1 MQTTMASFGG
11 ARAQVPFLI
20 LALALLFGIGASLWS
35 RTSLAKEAEAASP
48 VPVPHTEEHAMRSK
62 AGQDYRIFVYMPVGD
77 APASGWPVVYVL
89 DGNAWFEPLAN
100 AIRLQGRMPQ
110 FTGIMQA
117 VIVGVAYPG
126 DTPFNARRRFYDFV
140 PDVPLRE
147 EVPPGVEPPK
157 MGGATQFLGFLREEV
172 EPWIER
178 RVKIDERRRTL
189 FGHSLG
195 CSFALHVLFTQPQ
208 AFRDYVCGS
217 PSLGFNGGYVLDSA
231 ERFIAAQKE
240 REIDAHLLLYA
251 AEYDEKMPPSLDPAI
266 AEKLAPQL
274 QRARVVSG
282 ARELYQKLQ
291 PLQKSGLQTRF
302 MEIQGENHISVVPV
316 LINRMLPIVLAPQ
329 LKD

>member
-20 LALALLFGIGASLWS
+20 LALALLLGIGASLWS
-35 RTSLAKEAEAASP
+35 RVTLAKEAEAARP
-48 VPVPHTEEHAMRSK
+48 VPVPNTEEHAMRSK
-62 AGQDYRIFVYMPVGD
+62 AGQDYRIFIYLPVGE

-100 AIRLQGRMPQ
+100 AIRLQGRQPQ
-110 FTGIMQA
+110 FTGITQA

-126 DTPFNARRRFYDFV
+126 DTPFNALRRFYDFV
-140 PDVPLRE
+140 PDVPFRE
-147 EVPPGVEPPK
+147 EMPPGVAPPK
-157 MGGATQFLGFLREEV
+157 MGGATQFLGFLREEL
-172 EPWIER
+172 EPWIKH
-178 RVKIDERRRTL
+178 RVKIDDERRTL

-195 CSFALHVLFTQPQ
+195 CSFALHVLFTRPE

-217 PSLGFNGGYVLDSA
+217 PSLGFNGGYVMDSA
-231 ERFIAAQKE
+231 ERFIAAQDT
-240 REIDAHLLLYA
+240 REINAHLLLYV
-251 AEYDEKMPPSLDPAI
+251 AEYDEKMPPSLDPSV

-274 QRARVVSG
+274 QRARIVSG
-282 ARELYQKLQ
+282 ARELYRKLQ

-316 LINRMLPIVLAPQ
+316 LINRMLPIVLDPQ
-329 LKD
+329 PKH

>member
-20 LALALLFGIGASLWS
+20 LALALLLGIGASLWS
-35 RTSLAKEAEAASP
+35 RASLAEAAPP

-77 APASGWPVVYVL
+77 APPTGWPVVYVL

-100 AIRLQGRMPQ
+100 AIRLQGRQPQ
-110 FTGIMQA
+110 FTGITQA

-126 DTPFNARRRFYDFV
+126 DKPFNAYRRFYDFV

-157 MGGATQFLGFLREEV
+157 MGGATQFLGFLREEL
-172 EPWIER
+172 EPWIKR
-178 RVKIDERRRTL
+178 RVKIDEQRRTL

-231 ERFIAAQKE
+231 ERFIAAQRE
-240 REIDAHLLLYA
+240 REIDAHLLLYV
-251 AEYDEKMPPSLDPAI
+251 AEYDEKMPPSLDPSV

-274 QRARVVSG
+274 QRARIVSG
-282 ARELYQKLQ
+282 ARELNHKLQ

-302 MEIQGENHISVVPV
+302 METQGENHISVVPV